1 MLIHWP
7 CCFKSSFW
15 KLSVGWM
22 DKGLI
27 EEKLLSNFSFLHHC
41 HFLSSLIL
49 CYLEICRKS
58 RKNWRST
65 KLKKTSG
72 LKHISLNI
80 TNPQKRNGSTEQD
93 GFQTIGWIL
102 KVWCKNLD
110 TNWYQMGLSICLIIM
125 DPIELCQKT
134 HFGQSFFLYWW
145 CWSLPFIYIFDPA
158 YGFFEPGGL
167 GSLSFFPCVY
177 SILYLSCSNGRK
189 VEIRIIS
196 FNYVAYCWRERF
208 Y

>member
-80 TNPQKRNGSTEQD
+80 TNPQKRNGSTEQG

-125 DPIELCQKT
+125 DPIELCQKLILV
-134 HFGQSFFLYWW
+134 SLFFYIDDVDL
-145 CWSLPFIYIFDPA
+145 CLLFIFLTPHMVSLNLGVWVRCLFSHVFILSYI
-158 YGFFEPGGL
+158 YH
-167 GSLSFFPCVY
+167 
-177 SILYLSCSNGRK
+177 
-189 VEIRIIS
+189 
-196 FNYVAYCWRERF
+196 VAKAGKLK
-208 Y
+208 